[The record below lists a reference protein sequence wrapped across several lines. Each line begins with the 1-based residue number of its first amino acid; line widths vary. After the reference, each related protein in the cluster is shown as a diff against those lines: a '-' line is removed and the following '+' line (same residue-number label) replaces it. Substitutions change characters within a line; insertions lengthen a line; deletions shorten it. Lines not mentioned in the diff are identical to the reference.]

1 LRFIYRFLIRPIV
14 FRLPPEVSHR
24 FAVESFRVRPIWRL
38 FGLLARAG
46 DGSQRTTLSGIE
58 VPNPVG
64 IAAGFDKDCEVLESL
79 LDTGFGY
86 VVGGTATLNARPG
99 NPKPRMLRRSS
110 EGALINA
117 LGFPGHGLEPA
128 RERLAKLP
136 QVVSA
141 RTLISISGT
150 EDDPIREC
158 LVALE
163 PLVAGVEVNISSPNT
178 AGLAVFQEPV
188 RLKQLIET
196 LVAAKNKPLFV
207 KMPRLDDTGAFLQL
221 IQAAHEGGADGFVAA
236 NTLPIAHE
244 GLAVGKGGMSGKPLL
259 ESTLELVGHA
269 RKHLGDGPTIIGCGG
284 ISSAEDA
291 RAVMDA
297 GANAVQLYTALVFEG
312 PGIASAISRGLR
324 ASR

>member
-1 LRFIYRFLIRPIV
+1 MV
-14 FRLPPEVSHR
+14 FRLSPEVSHR
-24 FAVESFRVRPIWRL
+24 FAVISFRLPVVWRL
-38 FGLLARAG
+38 FGLFARAG
-46 DGSQRTTLSGIE
+46 GGNRRTELTGIS

-64 IAAGFDKDCEVLESL
+64 IAAGFDKDCEVLDSL
-79 LDTGFGY
+79 LDIGFGY
-86 VVGGTATLNARPG
+86 VVGGTVTLDPRPG

-110 EGALINA
+110 EGALVNA
-117 LGFPGHGLEPA
+117 LGFPGGGMETA
-128 RERLAKLP
+128 RARLAKLGY
-136 QVVSA
+136 SSAA

-158 LVALE
+158 LIALE

-188 RLKQLIET
+188 RLKQMIEG
-196 LVAAKNKPLFV
+196 LVATKSKPLFV
-207 KMPRLDDTGAFLQL
+207 KMPRLSDSGAFLEL
-221 IQAAHEGGADGFVAA
+221 VQAAHEGGADGFVTA

-244 GLAVGKGGMSGKPLL
+244 GLAVGKGGLSGKPLL
-259 ESTLELVGHA
+259 DSTLELVEQA

-297 GANAVQLYTALVFEG
+297 GADAIQVYTALVYEG

-324 ASR
+324 NTG